1 MLSLT
6 RRGLR
11 VLVPSYKPLWD
22 LLDARGMPHKDLL
35 RFISPVALKKLQHA
49 EAVSMTIIG
58 KLCEGLDVPINR
70 IVEMVKPVE

>member
-1 MLSLT
+1 
-6 RRGLR
+6 
-11 VLVPSYKPLWD
+11 
-22 LLDARGMPHKDLL
+22 MPHKDLL
-35 RFISPVALKKLQHA
+35 RFISPAALKKLQHA